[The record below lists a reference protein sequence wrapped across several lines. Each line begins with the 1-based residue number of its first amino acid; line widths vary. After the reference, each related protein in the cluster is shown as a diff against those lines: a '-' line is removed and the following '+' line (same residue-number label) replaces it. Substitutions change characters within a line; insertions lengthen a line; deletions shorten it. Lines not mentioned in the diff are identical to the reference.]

1 VADLQSPLD
10 IVVRGRVKDV
20 EAELHGRP
28 PDLAGIPAEER
39 RVTEVAG
46 IVRHGRVH
54 LLSEAG
60 RLRVED
66 PRMHAPSWLEVG
78 QTYML
83 TFRTKYA

>member
-1 VADLQSPLD
+1 M
-10 IVVRGRVKDV
+10 
-20 EAELHGRP
+20 
-28 PDLAGIPAEER
+28 
-39 RVTEVAG
+39 TEVAG

-66 PRMHAPSWLEVG
+66 PRMHAPSRLEVG